1 MRRTRRLTAL
11 LSSVLF
17 AHVLWAG
24 SGFACVMPDMP
35 RTGQPPSVTMAG
47 MKATGDMSGMDMARM
62 EMPDAA
68 PQESDGQHHHA
79 PCDPSP
85 APDDCQTMTP
95 CAPLALASTE
105 GSMRVPDGVPS
116 SVTPLRVLAP
126 PSQVSPPESPPPR
139 A

>member
-1 MRRTRRLTAL
+1 MRHARRVSAL
-11 LSSVLF
+11 FASFLF
-17 AHVLWAG
+17 AHLLWAG
-24 SGFACVMPDMP
+24 SGFACVMPNM
-35 RTGQPPSVTMAG
+35 GQSPSVAMAA
-47 MKATGDMSGMDMARM
+47 MSAPGDMSGMDMAGM

-68 PQESDGQHHHA
+68 PQESDGQHHHV

-105 GSMRVPDGVPS
+105 ESMRVPDGVPS
-116 SVTPLRVLAP
+116 SITPLRVLAP